1 MLISA
6 DPLAHAGLTVLV
18 AFVIQ
23 QLFMWR
29 TASSAR
35 ARSKAM
41 APVGAEEPREYPP
54 SPRTWRLDYR
64 LVIIGSL
71 LPDIIDR
78 PLGLWLLPD
87 VFGPSTRALG
97 HTLLFNALFVMVALA
112 ALRVGG
118 YRAPLVLALA
128 SSGHLLIDM
137 MWEVPQTLFWPLYG
151 IGFGRAESDYTPDWL
166 QWLRTDTC
174 WMMVEAFGAL
184 VLAIFLARLLWRRRF
199 LRWLIRGET

>member
-1 MLISA
+1 MLIST

-23 QLFMWR
+23 QLFMR
-29 TASSAR
+29 RAASLFPEPRRATAR
-35 ARSKAM
+35 
-41 APVGAEEPREYPP
+41 VGAGEPMDYPAG
-54 SPRTWRLDYR
+54 PRTWRLDYR
-64 LVIIGSL
+64 LVIIGAL
-71 LPDIIDR
+71 LPDLIDR

-87 VFGPSTRALG
+87 AFGSSTRALG
-97 HTLLFNALFVMVALA
+97 HTLVFNSSLVLIALLL
-112 ALRVGG
+112 LRLGG

-137 MWEVPQTLFWPLYG
+137 MWEVPQTLFWPWYG
-151 IGFGRAESDYTPDWL
+151 IGFGHAESSYTPDWL
-166 QWLRTDTC
+166 QWLRTDTG